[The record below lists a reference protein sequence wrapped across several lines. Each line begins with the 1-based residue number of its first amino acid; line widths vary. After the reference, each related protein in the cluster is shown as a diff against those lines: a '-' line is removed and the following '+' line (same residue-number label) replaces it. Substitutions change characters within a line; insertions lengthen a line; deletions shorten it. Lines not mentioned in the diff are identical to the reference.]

1 MKHGNVNAKSM
12 SKIDHLK
19 NLALWA
25 ACVPS
30 LGAFFVATSEALGLR
45 ADLSL
50 FVCESCESI
59 LQPGNN
65 CTARIEKNKPKG
77 RRRRKKSN
85 PKAQNYVVSRCH
97 SCSHQN
103 MMRGT
108 PNGYVKEICPPKPK
122 PALKLKKAR
131 ETATT
136 TEHEKVD
143 SDALLPL
150 DRQNLETSSPA
161 TPLPETGLSL
171 LDSKRRKRNRSYAK
185 KVAEPQIS
193 SAAVDLEKSIQSSS
207 KRRKKS
213 WTSLKQIADSSGQ
226 KDIGKKLLDLTIPLF
241 I

>member
-45 ADLSL
+45 ADLHL

-65 CTARIEKNKPKG
+65 CTARIEKNKSKW
-77 RRRRKKSN
+77 RRRRNKSN

-97 SCSHQN
+97 SCSHKN

-122 PALKLKKAR
+122 PALKLKKPR

-136 TEHEKVD
+136 T
-143 SDALLPL
+143 
-150 DRQNLETSSPA
+150 
-161 TPLPETGLSL
+161 
-171 LDSKRRKRNRSYAK
+171 
-185 KVAEPQIS
+185 
-193 SAAVDLEKSIQSSS
+193 
-207 KRRKKS
+207 
-213 WTSLKQIADSSGQ
+213 
-226 KDIGKKLLDLTIPLF
+226 
-241 I
+241 